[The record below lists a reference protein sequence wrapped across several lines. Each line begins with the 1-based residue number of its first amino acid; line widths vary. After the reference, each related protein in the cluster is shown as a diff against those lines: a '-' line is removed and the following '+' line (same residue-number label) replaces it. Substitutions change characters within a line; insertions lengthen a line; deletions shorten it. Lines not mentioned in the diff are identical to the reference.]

1 MSNLLRGGTFDK
13 RENPSKHFVDKARY
27 AKGLRSAQLKWAKS
41 VRRPM
46 KSNAWKRINQVRNVR
61 NSEIRVQG
69 YIATQALYLP
79 EFLDQDG
86 NPYPLF
92 RDAPI
97 AVYSTLRLRSAAMD
111 FYNFYDGTQYPN
123 YDDPKF
129 EDIMEY
135 NTELSGERGSAFK
148 DMQDI
153 ETTKGNLVRKQVN
166 MKGFGGANALI
177 TMDADI
183 GLDKSDPMI
192 SEPIG
197 NTLIYC
203 GFNTHAIYEVVRSL
217 QNQYAIYYD
226 SLEDVLRTRTFDDL
240 DIPPFKPIYPKF
252 QIEGVDYDALD
263 YKLHINT
270 LVKSTLMVFRFSLGE
285 NQTVQNYIDNED
297 SFNARRTQ
305 IVWGW
310 NEAEAQEME
319 KIQNLATRLAGVV
332 DGKTL
337 NIDLSASLESPFA
350 VERLA
355 RQRKERAS
363 PEITVWGDFDPNV
376 SVSDRA
382 MAISLNQSNQIEIK
396 NLCGFFLELR
406 RNQKLRTLILGDKP
420 QKGLSQK
427 ERVGRTNITTAVLSK
442 IAEIKEDLEGGLDQF
457 FKNKNERIYSRRFKN
472 YANVKSFTVDK
483 NDFTKFDVE
492 DDVLEPMSP
501 LKNYTGDEDEIRERV
516 QSEIDGLAKQAA
528 LTSVYDDLNDKQ
540 REIAWGFFLHFERV
554 FGLEFFKWIEILGYN
569 DRYFGFR
576 LYARKPAKGIQDD
589 LVTLCQKLNYVL
601 KEQPREREL
610 AERKQENQKAKA
622 DIYKELRTNLIDILL
637 SFAGMKFFKDKIVNY
652 ITALYFKNQN
662 YNTKTNRW
670 KSIQILTKDYEL
682 PINVNY
688 TPAAIKQ
695 ATGAIFFATTK
706 AQIENSLK
714 YLDKYGQSAIGKC
727 TYEQLVLFLQANPNA
742 SLLDLVAECTDTI
755 PQLEKGRQIAVK
767 NFLIESIKQYGNDD
781 AFVFTLYH
789 IVKIFQDVCGSLEVI
804 PKNFLKE
811 KGEIFPKITTPD
823 IYRQGIEPLTPQEL
837 DELNKLTTQSQRVRA
852 AFLEVKTDTPKKRKL
867 KESLLKI
874 NEKLRLIQNRDGV
887 ASFFGSFRDF
897 FQVNLRSM
905 VDPLMLELTD
915 EKGKNLV
922 DLAHQ
927 KVQEGYGWLNQD
939 KVKTVSWFINSFNVY
954 EDFEDEELRF
964 AKAKLIGRRRG
975 GTTTYFDLF
984 GSQLDSDFDDDNNEV
999 YGGTWVFDQVDGR
1012 IQYNLSSEAKRNIK
1026 NFCMN
1031 ASQYETNMMF
1041 DNWAGL
1047 SLVINVDNKSYI
1059 NIDKEQP
1066 LQTLYNLLDGVQADS
1081 EIPNHQVQKMFK
1093 DDVQKSK
1100 DKKQTFNEYFYYKFY
1115 EDGKATQL
1123 EKLLYSLYINAIQE
1137 YLNTIRSNS
1146 LAVRKKARGAI
1157 SSANINGIDKVLE
1170 SINQAI
1176 SEEPADFLPF
1186 PLLVNFKY
1194 N

>member
-1 MSNLLRGGTFDK
+1 MSNPLRGGTFDK
-13 RENPSKHFVDKARY
+13 KKNPSKHFVDKARY

-129 EDIMEY
+129 EDILEY

-153 ETTKGNLVRKQVN
+153 ETTRGNIVRKQVN

-197 NTLIYC
+197 NTLIYS

-240 DIPPFKPIYPKF
+240 DIPRFKPIYPKF

-319 KIQNLATRLAGVV
+319 KIQNLATRLAGTVG
-332 DGKTL
+332 GKTL

-382 MAISLNQSNQIEIK
+382 MAISLDQSNQREVK
-396 NLCGFFLELR
+396 NLCGFFLGLR
-406 RNQKLRTLILGDKP
+406 RNSKLRTLILGDKP

-427 ERVGRTNITTAVLSK
+427 ERVGRTNIVTAVLSK
-442 IAEIKEDLEGGLDQF
+442 IEEIKEDLEGGLSTF
-457 FKNKNERIYSRRFKN
+457 FEKGNDRIYSKRYKS
-472 YANVKSFTVDK
+472 YANVKSFTVNK
-483 NDFTKFDVE
+483 SDFTTVDFDDE
-492 DDVLEPMSP
+492 VLEPMSP
-501 LKNYTGDEDEIRERV
+501 LKNYTGDEDQIREEV
-516 QSEIDGLAKQAA
+516 QLEIDGLAKQAA
-528 LTSVYDDLNDKQ
+528 LTSVYDDLNDRQ
-540 REIAWGFFLHFERV
+540 RQIAWGFFLHFERI
-554 FGLEFFKWIEILGYN
+554 FGLEFFKWLEILGYN

-601 KEQPREREL
+601 KEQPRERKL
-610 AERKQENQKAKA
+610 AEQNQKNQKAKA
-622 DIYKELRTNLIDILL
+622 EIYKELRTNLTGILL
-637 SFAGMKFFKDKIVNY
+637 SFAGMKFFKEKIVNY

-662 YNTKTNRW
+662 YNTKTNSW
-670 KSIQILTKDYEL
+670 KSIKLLTKDYGL
-682 PINVNY
+682 PINVDY
-688 TPAAIKQ
+688 TPTSSTQ

-706 AQIENSLK
+706 AQIENSLE

-727 TYEQLVLFLQANPNA
+727 TYEQLVDFLKTNRDA
-742 SLLDLVAECTDTI
+742 SLLDLVSECTNTKA
-755 PQLEKGRQIAVK
+755 QLGEYRQIAVK
-767 NFLIESIKQYGNDD
+767 NFLIESIKQYGDDD

-789 IVKIFQDVCGSLEVI
+789 IVKIFQDVCGELEVI
-804 PKNFLKE
+804 PKSFMKE
-811 KGEIFPKITTPD
+811 GGEIFPKITTPD

-852 AFLEVKTDTPKKRKL
+852 AFLEIKTDTEQKRKL
-867 KESLLKI
+867 KENLLKI
-874 NEKLRLIQNRDGV
+874 NEKLKPIQNRDGV
-887 ASFFGSFRDF
+887 AAFFGSFRDF
-897 FQVNLRSM
+897 FQLNLRSM

-915 EKGKNLV
+915 EDGKNLV
-922 DLAHQ
+922 DVAHQ
-927 KVQEGYGWLNQD
+927 KVQDGYKWLNQD
-939 KVKTVSWFINSFNVY
+939 KVKTVAWFINSFNVN
-954 EDFEDEELRF
+954 EDFEDEQLKF
-964 AKAKLIGRRRG
+964 AIANLIGRKRG
-975 GTTTYFDLF
+975 SNTTYVSLF
-984 GSQLDSDFDDDNNEV
+984 ESQLDSSFDEDNAEI
-999 YGGTWVFDQVDGR
+999 YGGTWVFDQEDGR
-1012 IQYNLSSEAKRNIK
+1012 ILYKLSSEAKRNIK
-1026 NFCMN
+1026 NFCMD
-1031 ASQYETNMMF
+1031 ASKYDDNMMF

-1047 SLVINVDNKSYI
+1047 SLIVNVNKSYI

-1066 LQTLYNLLDGVQADS
+1066 LQTLYNLLDGAQTDN
-1081 EIPNHQVQKMFK
+1081 EIPGYQIKKMFK
-1093 DDVQKSK
+1093 EDVQRSK
-1100 DKKQTFNEYFYYKFY
+1100 DQSQTFNEYFYTKFY
-1115 EDGKATQL
+1115 DADKAPQL
-1123 EKLLYSLYINAIQE
+1123 EKLLYSLYINAIQK
-1137 YLNTIRSNS
+1137 YLNTIRINS
-1146 LAVRKKARGAI
+1146 LGEKKKAVGAI

-1186 PLLVNFKY
+1186 PLRVNFKY
-1194 N
+1194 T